1 MEVVW
6 DVLCVVVYFW
16 FYSFILHCYIFSK
29 ELFCVNINDSLELH
43 LPNCIPFAGILIVTV
58 LID

>member
-1 MEVVW
+1 MEMVW

-16 FYSFILHCYIFSK
+16 FYGFILRCYIYSK
-29 ELFCVNINDSLELH
+29 EVFCVNINDSLELH